1 MLGEQLL
8 IGSAMVGFTV
18 IIHVGGILAT
28 VAWLRRHRSIGHS
41 GRDSY
46 IWAIR
51 MFAAAVLGVFVL
63 HTLEIWAWAVLYMSL
78 GQFESL
84 ERALYFST
92 VTFTTLGY
100 GDITL
105 TPRWQV
111 LSGLEAANGIILF
124 GVSTAF
130 VFAVL
135 KYLFEAAGIVARHG
149 D

>member
-1 MLGEQLL
+1 MPLGQLFL
-8 IGSAMVGFTV
+8 GTAMIGLTV
-18 IIHVGGILAT
+18 VIHIGGILGT
-28 VAWLRRHRSIGHS
+28 VAWLRRHPNLRTGKN
-41 GRDSY
+41 SY
-46 IWAIR
+46 GWAVR
-51 MFAAAVLGVFVL
+51 MFVAAVLGVFAL
-63 HTLEIWAWAVLYMSL
+63 HTIEIWLWAALYMHL
-78 GQFESL
+78 GEFEEL

-105 TPRWQV
+105 SEDWQM

-135 KYLFEAAGIVARHG
+135 KYLFEAAGIVAHIR

>member
-1 MLGEQLL
+1 MLVEQLL

-28 VAWLRRHRSIGHS
+28 VDWLRKHRGGHA

-46 IWAIR
+46 IWSIK
-51 MFAAAVLGVFVL
+51 MFAAAVLGVFAL
-63 HTLEIWAWAVLYMSL
+63 HTVEIWAWAGLYMIL

-105 TPRWQV
+105 GPDWQL
-111 LSGLEAANGIILF
+111 LSGLEAVNGIILF

-130 VFAVL
+130 IFAVL
-135 KYLFEAAGIVARHG
+135 KYLFEVAGIIGRYWE
-149 D
+149 

>member
-1 MLGEQLL
+1 MPVGQLV
-8 IGSAMVGFTV
+8 IGSALIGFTAV
-18 IIHVGGILAT
+18 LHMAGILAVVT
-28 VAWLRRHRSIGHS
+28 WLRRTEVPHGPDGYKH
-41 GRDSY
+41 
-46 IWAIR
+46 AIR
-51 MFAAAVLGVFVL
+51 VFAVAILGVFAL
-63 HTLEIWAWAVLYMSL
+63 HTVEIWCWALLYMVL
-78 GQFESL
+78 GEFQSL

-105 TPRWQV
+105 SARWQL
-111 LSGLEAANGIILF
+111 LSGLEAASGIILF

-135 KYLFEAAGIVARHG
+135 KYLFEAAGIVGHRP